1 MKLIDTHTHVF
12 LEQFDED
19 FDQVI
24 ARALESG
31 VEKMLLPN
39 IDSSTLE
46 RLLMNSNENQLLP
59 MMGLHPCSVKDNYE
73 EELELVANEI
83 ESGKYIAV
91 GEIGIDLY
99 WDQSLKAQQIDA
111 FKRQIEL
118 AKKYDLPVAIHT
130 REAFDE
136 VFDALDETHDG
147 ALRGVFHCFTGNED
161 QAKKALSYSGFYLG
175 LGGVLTFKKS
185 GLDKVVKDI
194 PLDRLLLETDAPY
207 LAPTPFRGKRN
218 EPSYLVHIAQKLA
231 DIHEMSIEK
240 VAEITTKNA
249 NDLFRL

>member
-31 VEKMLLPN
+31 VKKMLLPN

-59 MMGLHPCSVKDNYE
+59 MMGLHPCSVKANYK

-130 REAFDE
+130 RDAFDE
-136 VFDALDETHDG
+136 VFQALDETHDG
-147 ALRGVFHCFTGNED
+147 VLRGVFHCFTGNEE
-161 QAKKALSYSGFYLG
+161 QAKKALSYSGFYLV

-185 GLDKVVKDI
+185 GLDKVAKDI
-194 PLDRLLLETDAPY
+194 PLDRLVIETDAHY
-207 LAPTPFRGKRN
+207 LAPAPYRGKRN

-240 VAEITTKNA
+240 VAETTTKNA

>member
-59 MMGLHPCSVKDNYE
+59 MMGLHPCSVKANYK

-130 REAFDE
+130 RDAFDE
-136 VFDALDETHDG
+136 VFQALDETHD
-147 ALRGVFHCFTGNED
+147 
-161 QAKKALSYSGFYLG
+161 G

-185 GLDKVVKDI
+185 GLDKVAKDI
-194 PLDRLLLETDAPY
+194 PLDRLVIETDAPY
-207 LAPTPFRGKRN
+207 LAPAPYRGKRN

-240 VAEITTKNA
+240 VAETTTKNA